1 MKMIIKLVIVLL
13 IGIGLIFLSN
23 VIVSYASKNKLYSD
37 ASKIP
42 ANRIGLL
49 LGTGKFVKSGR
60 INLYYK
66 YRLDATVE
74 LYKKGKI
81 EFVLIS
87 GDNSR
92 KDYNEPE
99 TFRDDLIAAGIPE
112 DKIYLDYAGFRTL
125 DSVVRAKEIFGQNQF
140 TIISQKFHNE
150 RALFISKNK
159 TIEAIAF
166 NAKDVSRRYGLKV
179 KIREV
184 FARTK
189 MVIDLY
195 LIGKQPKFLG
205 EKIEIK

>member
-166 NAKDVSRRYGLKV
+166 NAKDVSQRYGLKV

>member
-1 MKMIIKLVIVLL
+1 MKILTKLTIVFL

-23 VIVSYASKNKLYSD
+23 IIVTYTSKNKLYSD
-37 ASKIP
+37 VSKIP
-42 ANRIGLL
+42 ENRIGLL
-49 LGTGKFVKSGR
+49 LGTGKFLKNGR
-60 INLYYK
+60 VNLYYR
-66 YRLDATVE
+66 YRLEATVE
-74 LYKKGKI
+74 LFNKGKI
-81 EFVLIS
+81 EYVLIS

-99 TFRDDLIAAGIPE
+99 TFRDDLIAAGIPK

-159 TIEAIAF
+159 TIEAIGF
-166 NAKDVSRRYGLKV
+166 NAKDVSRRYGFKV
-179 KIREV
+179 RLREV
-184 FARTK
+184 LARTK

-195 LIGKQPKFLG
+195 LIGKQPKYLG
-205 EKIEIK
+205 EKIEIN